1 MSSKQS
7 PRGKASAGPRGAAL
21 FSLVPLP
28 LSFPP
33 VSWAATAGLGCA
45 EEAVGCRRG
54 GSTALVASLFP
65 CLRGDESTSEML
77 FSGFWP
83 QCREAV
89 LQEEERPK
97 ALHVLDPSQPA
108 ASVSDL

>member
-1 MSSKQS
+1 MQRTSSEQC
-7 PRGKASAGPRGAAL
+7 L
-21 FSLVPLP
+21 LEV
-28 LSFPP
+28 
-33 VSWAATAGLGCA
+33 
-45 EEAVGCRRG
+45 VGWRRG
-54 GSTALVASLFP
+54 VSTALDASLFP
-65 CLRGDESTSEML
+65 CLRDDESTSEML